1 MALIET
7 TASGAVTVAPT
18 TTDTVGVARRSLLS
32 SVGVGAAGVLS
43 VGALAA
49 TGIAA
54 STVPAQAQ
62 SVSDADIVNFALNL
76 EYLEAEF
83 YLRAVTGQGLA
94 AGDVTGTGT
103 PGGVTGG
110 SPVPFKTVQYASL
123 AAAITIDE
131 QAHVKFLRAALG
143 SAAVARPQI
152 DFTTA
157 FTTLALAAN
166 LIVPGQTF
174 NPFADEISFLL
185 GAFIFEDVGVTAYG
199 GAASLLVSKQI
210 LSYAAS
216 ILAVEAYHA
225 GAIRANLFNIGGG
238 KAVQSISNLR
248 GSLSMNAGGFS
259 GDAGILKSNGT
270 DIALVPV
277 DDQAQTYRRTTTQ
290 VLNIVYGGAGS
301 GGGLFFPK
309 KMNGLIA

>member
-7 TASGAVTVAPT
+7 TAPEAVTVAPT
-18 TTDTVGVARRSLLS
+18 TTDTVGVNRRGLLS
-32 SVGVGAAGVLS
+32 SVGVGAAGALT

-83 YLRAVTGQGLA
+83 YLRAVTGKGLA

-103 PGGVTGG
+103 QGSVTGG
-110 SPVPFKTVQYASL
+110 SAVPFKTAQYASL

-131 QAHVKFLRAALG
+131 QAHVKFLRSALG
-143 SAAVARPQI
+143 SAAVAEPQI

-157 FTTLALAAN
+157 FTTLALGAG

-199 GAASLLVSKQI
+199 GAAALLVSKQI

-216 ILAVEAYHA
+216 VLAVEAYHA
-225 GAIRANLFNIGGG
+225 GAIRANLYNIGGG
-238 KAVQSISNLR
+238 KAVQAISNLR
-248 GSLSMNAGGFS
+248 GSLSTASGGFS
-259 GDAGILKSNGT
+259 GDQGILKANGT
-270 DIALVPV
+270 DIQIAPV
-277 DDQAQTYRRTTTQ
+277 DDQAQTFRRTTTQ
-290 VLNIVYGGAGS
+290 VLSIVYGGPKA
-301 GGGLFFPK
+301 GLFFPNG
-309 KMNGLIA
+309 MNGLIK